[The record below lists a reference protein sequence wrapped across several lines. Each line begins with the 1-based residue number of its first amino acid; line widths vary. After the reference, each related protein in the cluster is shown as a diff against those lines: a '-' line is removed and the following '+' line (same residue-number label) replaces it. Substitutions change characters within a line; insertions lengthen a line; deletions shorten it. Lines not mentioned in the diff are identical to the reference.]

1 MDMIQFQRELNRLRK
16 QLLELGGEVEDN
28 VRDAMK
34 ALQRRDA
41 VLAAEVATRERE
53 TDEREV
59 DIEEECLKLLAL
71 YQPVAADLRYIIGV
85 LKINEDLERVGDLSR
100 HIAER
105 TSVIVGLPELPMPA
119 DLASMASKVTY
130 MLGRSLEAFVNLQ
143 PEMARDVRAADEK
156 VDELNRQNCSGL
168 LAAIK
173 ERPEA
178 ADVFLNLMHISRH
191 LERIADHAT
200 NIAEDLIYMAQGEI
214 VRHKPV

>member
-1 MDMIQFQRELNRLRK
+1 MVQFQRELNRLRK

-41 VLAAEVATRERE
+41 VLAAEVTTRERE

-105 TSVIVGLPELPMPA
+105 TSLIVELPESAVPV

-130 MLGRSLEAFVNLQ
+130 MLGRSLEAFVNLK
-143 PEMARDVRAADEK
+143 PEMAQDVRAADDK
-156 VDELNRQNCSGL
+156 VDEMNRRNCSAL

-173 ERPEA
+173 TRPEA
-178 ADVFLNLMHISRH
+178 ADVLLNVMHISRH

-200 NIAEDLIYMAQGEI
+200 NVAEDLIYMAQGEI

>member
-1 MDMIQFQRELNRLRK
+1 MVQFQRELNRLRK

-41 VLAAEVATRERE
+41 VLAAEVTTRERE

-105 TSVIVGLPELPMPA
+105 TSLIVELPESAVPV

-130 MLGRSLEAFVNLQ
+130 MLGRSLEAFVNLK
-143 PEMARDVRAADEK
+143 PEMAQDVRAADDK
-156 VDELNRQNCSGL
+156 IDEMNRRNCSAL

-173 ERPEA
+173 ARPEA
-178 ADVFLNLMHISRH
+178 ADVLLNVMHISRH

>member
-1 MDMIQFQRELNRLRK
+1 
-16 QLLELGGEVEDN
+16 LELGGEVEDN

-41 VLAAEVATRERE
+41 VLAAEVTTRERE

-105 TSVIVGLPELPMPA
+105 TSLIVELPESAVPV

-130 MLGRSLEAFVNLQ
+130 MLGRSLEAFVNLK
-143 PEMARDVRAADEK
+143 PEMAQDVRAADDK
-156 VDELNRQNCSGL
+156 IDEMNRRNCSAL

-173 ERPEA
+173 ARPEA
-178 ADVFLNLMHISRH
+178 ADVLLNVMHISRH

>member
-1 MDMIQFQRELNRLRK
+1 MIKFQRELNRLRK
-16 QLLELGGEVEDN
+16 QLLELGGDVEDN

-41 VLAAEVATRERE
+41 VLAADVALREQK

-71 YQPVAADLRYIIGV
+71 YQPVAADLRYIVGV
-85 LKINEDLERVGDLSR
+85 LKINEDLERVGDLSQ

-105 TSVIVGLPELPMPA
+105 AVAIAGSGDLPPEV
-119 DLASMASKVTY
+119 DLTRLASKVTH
-130 MLGRSLEAFVNLQ
+130 MLGRSLEAFVNLK
-143 PEMARDVRAADEK
+143 PEMAQEVRLADAE
-156 VDELNRQNCSGL
+156 VDAINRRNIETL

-173 ERPEA
+173 AHPEV
-178 ADVFLNLMHISRH
+178 ADVLLNVMHISRH

-200 NIAEDLIYMAQGEI
+200 NIAEDLIYMAEGEI
-214 VRHKPV
+214 VRHRLV

>member
-1 MDMIQFQRELNRLRK
+1 MTMVQFQRELNRLRK

-41 VLAAEVATRERE
+41 VLAAEVTTRERE

-105 TSVIVGLPELPMPA
+105 TSLIVELPESAVPV

-130 MLGRSLEAFVNLQ
+130 MLGRSLEAFVNLK
-143 PEMARDVRAADEK
+143 PEMAQDVRAADDK
-156 VDELNRQNCSGL
+156 IDEMNRRNCSAL

-173 ERPEA
+173 ARPEA
-178 ADVFLNLMHISRH
+178 ADVLLNVMHISRH

>member
-1 MDMIQFQRELNRLRK
+1 MIQFQRELNRLRK

-105 TSVIVGLPELPMPA
+105 TSAIVGLPERPLPA
-119 DLASMASKVTY
+119 DLTSMASKVTS

-156 VDELNRQNCSGL
+156 VDELNRRNCAGL

-173 ERPEA
+173 EHPEA
-178 ADVFLNLMHISRH
+178 ADVLLNVMHISRH